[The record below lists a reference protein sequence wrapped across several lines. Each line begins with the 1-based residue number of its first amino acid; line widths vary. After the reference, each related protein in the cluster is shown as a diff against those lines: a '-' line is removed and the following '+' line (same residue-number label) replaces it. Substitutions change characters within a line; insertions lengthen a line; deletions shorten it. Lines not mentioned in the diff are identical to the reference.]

1 MNQTSDAPAE
11 SQPLSPAA
19 RFLWIALV
27 LATLYL
33 CYFHNLGVIGL
44 VGPDEPRYAWIARNM
59 AETGDW
65 VTPRLYGKPWFEKP
79 VLYYWSAALSFRLF
93 GVSEASA
100 RLPSAVCALLATLAL
115 AWLASRLYGEE
126 TARWL
131 LLLLPTTVGMIGFSH
146 AAATDMPFAGMLT
159 IAMVFAAFLLK
170 LVPDSSS
177 PDSLGGWFSRSSAT
191 SWSSFASLF
200 FGFFLGLATLAK
212 GPAALILS
220 GGGVLLWAAVAKRWR
235 DAFRCLHPVAITAFS
250 VTALPWYIL
259 CARRNPDFFRVFI
272 MEHNFKRF
280 LTPEFQHAQPFWFYV
295 PVLLVAFL
303 PWTLALLW
311 SLLYGSL
318 QFGPRHRPS
327 ATSLLLLSWV
337 VFCLFF
343 FSISKSKLPGY
354 MLPAVPATGL
364 LLVRSV
370 VRLVPGYEKTF
381 RWLLLAFGGFG
392 AIASPVL
399 LWTARPFQVTKPLGF
414 VLISVTVVLL
424 LYAIANLFL
433 ANIQNRATLWRTLA
447 PLCVVP
453 ILFLL
458 CTFKQVAAPWLRYD
472 PSGRT
477 LAIELQRSGIPLE
490 QLFAQPMYRGML
502 WSLDFY
508 LHREIRV
515 WDDANPHQGY
525 LLLRSKHCDSH
536 VSGAWKCPD
545 NPLELPL
552 SGWFVYKVERSDS
565 GSGFGN
571 GSSSRGEGG
580 SGADRRD
587 NRQPR

>member
-1 MNQTSDAPAE
+1 M
-11 SQPLSPAA
+11 
-19 RFLWIALV
+19 ALV

-44 VGPDEPRYAWIARNM
+44 VGPDEPRYAWIARDM

-65 VTPRLYGKPWFEKP
+65 VTPKLYGQPWFEKP
-79 VLYYWSAALSFRLF
+79 VLYYWSAALSFKLF

-115 AWLASRLYGEE
+115 AWLARRVYGRE

-146 AAATDMPFAGMLT
+146 AAATDMLFAGMLT
-159 IAMVFAAFLLK
+159 MAMVLVPFLLK
-170 LVPDSSS
+170 LVPDASSHDSRGLFSLPAVTS
-177 PDSLGGWFSRSSAT
+177 P
-191 SWSSFASLF
+191 SSFASLL

-220 GGGVLLWAAVAKRWR
+220 SGGVLLWAALAKRWR
-235 DAFRCLHPVAITAFS
+235 DAFRCLHPVAVTAFCI
-250 VTALPWYIL
+250 TALPWYIL
-259 CARRNPDFFRVFI
+259 CARRNPNFFRVFI
-272 MEHNFKRF
+272 IEHNFKRF
-280 LTPEFQHAQPFWFYV
+280 LTPEFQHTQPFWFYV

-311 SLLYGSL
+311 SFLYGA
-318 QFGPRHRPS
+318 FRFVPRRRLS
-327 ATSLLLLSWV
+327 ATSLLLLSWAL
-337 VFCLFF
+337 FCLFF

-354 MLPAVPATGL
+354 ILPAVPAAGL
-364 LLVRSV
+364 LLARSL
-370 VRLVPGYEKTF
+370 VRLVPDYEKIF
-381 RWLLLAFGGFG
+381 RWLLLAFSAVG
-392 AIASPVL
+392 AIAASIL
-399 LWTARPFQVTKPLGF
+399 LWTAQPFHVTKPVGF
-414 VLISVTVVLL
+414 LFISVAIVLL
-424 LYAIANLFL
+424 LYAMANLFL

-447 PLCVVP
+447 PLCAVP
-453 ILFLL
+453 VLFLL
-458 CTFKQVAAPWLRYD
+458 CSFKQVAAPWLRYD
-472 PSGRT
+472 PSGKT
-477 LAIELQRSGIPLE
+477 LAIELQRSGLPLE

-508 LHREIRV
+508 LHREIPI
-515 WDDANPHQGY
+515 WDDADPHPGY
-525 LLLRSKHCDSH
+525 LLLRSKHCNSH
-536 VSGAWKCPD
+536 VSGTWKCPD

-565 GSGFGN
+565 GSGL
-571 GSSSRGEGG
+571 GSRSSRRGEGG
-580 SGADRRD
+580 SSGDRRD